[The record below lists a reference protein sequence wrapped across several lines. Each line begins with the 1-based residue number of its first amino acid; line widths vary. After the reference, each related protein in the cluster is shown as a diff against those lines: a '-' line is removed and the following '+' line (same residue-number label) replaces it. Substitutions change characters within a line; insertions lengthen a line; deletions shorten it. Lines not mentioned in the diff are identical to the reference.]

1 MGKRVPSHL
10 FFTPTIAFFTS
21 AEDAL
26 VAGMNVRHAINRAA
40 LPLTGDENYG
50 VSMGI
55 GFGRLLSAGPK
66 DGYFGDEMNT
76 SFSNLTA
83 IYCSLLAIWLFVLS
97 IRVIGLRGNPAFAF
111 IAQGKGDEELLN
123 RAIRAQ
129 GNLIEYAP
137 IMLFIL
143 FFLEASRIPELAVRI
158 LGDGFLLGRLMHGT
172 AMGFMR
178 SNMPLRVGGMILTL
192 LPLLVGAIA
201 LFLQS
206 KPF

>member
-1 MGKRVPSHL
+1 
-10 FFTPTIAFFTS
+10 
-21 AEDAL
+21 
-26 VAGMNVRHAINRAA
+26 MNINF
-40 LPLTGDENYG
+40 PH
-50 VSMGI
+50 
-55 GFGRLLSAGPK
+55 
-66 DGYFGDEMNT
+66 
-76 SFSNLTA
+76 LTA

-143 FFLEASRIPELAVRI
+143 FFLEASGIPELAVRI
-158 LGDGFLLGRLMHGT
+158 LGDSFLLGRLMHGA

-178 SNMPLRVGGMILTL
+178 SNMPLRVGGTALTL
-192 LPLLVGAIA
+192 LPLFAGAVA
-201 LFLQS
+201 LFLHS
-206 KPF
+206 TPF

>member
-1 MGKRVPSHL
+1 
-10 FFTPTIAFFTS
+10 
-21 AEDAL
+21 
-26 VAGMNVRHAINRAA
+26 MNI
-40 LPLTGDENYG
+40 
-50 VSMGI
+50 
-55 GFGRLLSAGPK
+55 
-66 DGYFGDEMNT
+66 
-76 SFSNLTA
+76 SFPHLTA

-143 FFLEASRIPELAVRI
+143 FFLEASGIPELAVRI
-158 LGDGFLLGRLMHGT
+158 LGDSFFLGRLMHGT

-178 SNMPLRVGGMILTL
+178 SNMPLRVGGTALTL
-192 LPLLVGAIA
+192 LPLLAGATA
-201 LFLQS
+201 LFLHS
-206 KPF
+206 KPL

>member
-1 MGKRVPSHL
+1 
-10 FFTPTIAFFTS
+10 
-21 AEDAL
+21 
-26 VAGMNVRHAINRAA
+26 MNI
-40 LPLTGDENYG
+40 
-50 VSMGI
+50 
-55 GFGRLLSAGPK
+55 
-66 DGYFGDEMNT
+66 
-76 SFSNLTA
+76 SFPHLTA

-143 FFLEASRIPELAVRI
+143 FFLEASGIPELAVRI
-158 LGDGFLLGRLMHGT
+158 LGDSFLLGRLMHGA

-178 SNMPLRVGGMILTL
+178 SNMPLRVGGTALTL
-192 LPLLVGAIA
+192 LPLLAGAIA
-201 LFLQS
+201 LFLHAA
-206 KPF
+206 PF

>member
-1 MGKRVPSHL
+1 
-10 FFTPTIAFFTS
+10 
-21 AEDAL
+21 
-26 VAGMNVRHAINRAA
+26 MNI
-40 LPLTGDENYG
+40 
-50 VSMGI
+50 
-55 GFGRLLSAGPK
+55 
-66 DGYFGDEMNT
+66 
-76 SFSNLTA
+76 SFPNLTA

-143 FFLEASRIPELAVRI
+143 FFLEASGIPELVVRI

-178 SNMPLRVGGMILTL
+178 SNMPLRVGGTALTL
-192 LPLLVGAIA
+192 LPLLAGAIA
-201 LFLQS
+201 LFLYS
-206 KPF
+206 RPF

>member
-1 MGKRVPSHL
+1 
-10 FFTPTIAFFTS
+10 
-21 AEDAL
+21 
-26 VAGMNVRHAINRAA
+26 MNI
-40 LPLTGDENYG
+40 
-50 VSMGI
+50 
-55 GFGRLLSAGPK
+55 
-66 DGYFGDEMNT
+66 
-76 SFSNLTA
+76 SFPHLTA

-143 FFLEASRIPELAVRI
+143 FFLEASGIPELAVRI
-158 LGDGFLLGRLMHGT
+158 LGDSFLLGRLMHGA

-178 SNMPLRVGGMILTL
+178 SNMPLRVGGTALTL
-192 LPLLVGAIA
+192 LPLLAGAVA
-201 LFLQS
+201 LFLHS
-206 KPF
+206 TPF

>member
-1 MGKRVPSHL
+1 
-10 FFTPTIAFFTS
+10 
-21 AEDAL
+21 
-26 VAGMNVRHAINRAA
+26 MNI
-40 LPLTGDENYG
+40 
-50 VSMGI
+50 
-55 GFGRLLSAGPK
+55 
-66 DGYFGDEMNT
+66 
-76 SFSNLTA
+76 SFPHLTA

-143 FFLEASRIPELAVRI
+143 FFLEASGVPELAVRI
-158 LGDGFLLGRLMHGT
+158 LGDSFLLGRLMHGA

-178 SNMPLRVGGMILTL
+178 SNMPLRVGGTALTL
-192 LPLLVGAIA
+192 LPLLAGAVA
-201 LFLQS
+201 LFLHS
-206 KPF
+206 TPF